1 MFLVDVKGDP
11 VEKRVRVQAGD
22 ERIELWRSL

>member
-1 MFLVDVKGDP
+1 MFLVDVKEDP
-11 VEKRVRVQAGD
+11 VEKRVRVRAGD